1 MLPREDLRCCVR
13 VSRVYLRVV
22 YDDSETAVRGVG
34 GVRGGFKV
42 EVGLH
47 QALALAPFCL
57 CW

>member
-47 QALALAPFCL
+47 QALAPFCL